1 MEPPLAEPPTLPLRR
16 QGARRE
22 ADLVARGRTGDRTAI
37 EELLRAYAPQIER
50 ICRRLC
56 GPDDSYED
64 VLQETYLG
72 IIRNL
77 GSFRGDSAFVTWAFT
92 ICRTYR
98 GRYLRRQ
105 RREAWIDG
113 LDVADTPSDVDCEAH
128 AAGQQLGEVIHAAI
142 ERLSAT
148 DRSILVLRDVQGMS
162 ALEVAARVGLTVPA
176 VKTRLHRARLAMRAR
191 LSCVHRQLRDAA

>member
-1 MEPPLAEPPTLPLRR
+1 MELALAPSPLRPA
-16 QGARRE
+16 ARRE
-22 ADLVARGRTGDRTAI
+22 GDLVARGRAGDRSAI
-37 EELLRAYAPQIER
+37 DELLRGYGPQIER

-77 GSFRGDSAFVTWAFT
+77 GSFRGDSAFLTWAFT

-105 RREAWIDG
+105 RRDAWVDAH
-113 LDVADTPSDVDCEAH
+113 DVADTPSEIDCEAH
-128 AAGQQLGEVIHAAI
+128 AAGQEVGAAI
-142 ERLSAT
+142 SAAIDRLSAL

-162 ALEVAARVGLTVPA
+162 AIEVAAEVGLTVPA
-176 VKTRLHRARLAMRAR
+176 VKTRLHRARLAVRTR
-191 LSCVHRQLRDAA
+191 LSSLHRQLREAA